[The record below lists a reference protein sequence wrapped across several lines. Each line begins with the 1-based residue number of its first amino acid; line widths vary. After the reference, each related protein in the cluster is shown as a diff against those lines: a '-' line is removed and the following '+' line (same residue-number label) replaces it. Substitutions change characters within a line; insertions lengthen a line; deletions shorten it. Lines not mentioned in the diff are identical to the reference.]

1 MKYLSIC
8 CVAVALLFASC
19 ATTEATEAAVS
30 EETTVEAA
38 VIEDAPVTEETVA
51 AEPAPVAEEA
61 PVAEPAPAEPAETE
75 TTTEDAPAEQ
85 AL

>member
-19 ATTEATEAAVS
+19 ATS
-30 EETTVEAA
+30 TVEEPA
-38 VIEDAPVTEETVA
+38 VA
-51 AEPAPVAEEA
+51 AETAVEAEAPVAEEA
-61 PVAEPAPAEPAETE
+61 APAAEAE
-75 TTTEDAPAEQ
+75 EAPAA